1 MMTSKEIAEMIQR
14 AKEAEALF
22 DDLRDDERPVY
33 STLQKVGSALDELI
47 QFAESPVYDPVKT
60 EDLIPGL
67 YWVVD
72 EFGGTSVGLVWQYAN
87 ERFYRAH
94 SIDTDYGFNN
104 GELKNVTD
112 LFKFY
117 RIPQLN
123 LEVSK

>member
-1 MMTSKEIAEMIQR
+1 MGEVVEGLVEEI
-14 AKEAEALF
+14 F
-22 DDLRDDERPVY
+22 V
-33 STLQKVGSALDELI
+33 
-47 QFAESPVYDPVKT
+47 
-60 EDLIPGL
+60 
-67 YWVVD
+67 VVD

>member
-1 MMTSKEIAEMIQR
+1 MKRKNSKQVIQVLCGASSR
-14 AKEAEALF
+14 GWQKHCKYYKA
-22 DDLRDDERPVY
+22 DTDEFGERCAY
-33 STLQKVGSALDELI
+33 SDCEYCNFTPPLYE
-47 QFAESPVYDPVKT
+47 PVKP
-60 EDLIPGL
+60 EDVIPGL